1 MNKAKPTMFYMCV
14 KAGSQLGLPG
24 SNRRVDRVSP
34 GQLPTG
40 FLLRPRPV
48 PGSGRPGPGSTRW
61 AGPGFKT
68 MLSCVWTWIDFY
80 FCNLLIKTSSKQKI
94 KKKKRKRKKE
104 FTGQIHLGIKLL
116 FSLLLSWKDL
126 ERYMCRGFLT
136 FLLDRLF
143 RTSLPW
149 WFRVFSWNCHK
160 PFIHIRTQLYL
171 PATTQ
176 ITGAISSDPF
186 LPPRSKI
193 NIF

>member
-1 MNKAKPTMFYMCV
+1 VCKSRVSVGFTRVGRVSDRTARSTGFCRVNSPPGFYLDPDWSQARV
-14 KAGSQLGLPG
+14 GRVPGRPAGPVRISKLCSLVYELGLIFI
-24 SNRRVDRVSP
+24 SAIYW
-34 GQLPTG
+34 
-40 FLLRPRPV
+40 LRQV
-48 PGSGRPGPGSTRW
+48 PS
-61 AGPGFKT
+61 KT
-68 MLSCVWTWIDFY
+68 E
-80 FCNLLIKTSSKQKI
+80 KR
-94 KKKKRKRKKE
+94 KRKRKKE

-176 ITGAISSDPF
+176 ITGIISSDPF